1 MLTETLHGLH
11 ATSITLNERFTL
23 LAQVPPPRVVRPKRR
38 SASQSYS
45 NKGFNYRNQNLLE
58 QIVHQLEQA
67 NQKVVTKRLGL
78 RRYGSE
84 SNLNKLQRANSTS
97 NLSQFGVKSRLSWR
111 QSNGNLSR
119 SSTFNNQMGWRSRA
133 FMRRGARIGL
143 TRGRVRGRGGRQ
155 YVGRMQNQRRAV
167 VQNARGRGRGR
178 GRVRGRGRG
187 RGNNRVT
194 TTNAKKTVPSKEEL
208 DLQLDQYMASTK
220 SALDKELD
228 AYMQSAL
235 RTE

>member
-1 MLTETLHGLH
+1 MLIETLHGLH

-23 LAQVPPPRVVRPKRR
+23 LAQAPPPRVIRPKRR
-38 SASQSYS
+38 SVSQSYS
-45 NKGFNYRNQNLLE
+45 NKGFNYGNQNLLE
-58 QIVHQLEQA
+58 KIVQQLEQA
-67 NQKVVTKRLGL
+67 NRKVVKQRLGL

-84 SNLNKLQRANSTS
+84 GNLNKLQRSNSTS

-111 QSNGNLSR
+111 QSNGNLR
-119 SSTFNNQMGWRSRA
+119 SSAFNNQFGWRGRA
-133 FMRRGARIGL
+133 FVRRGTRIGL

-155 YVGRMQNQRRAV
+155 QLGRLQNQRRTV
-167 VQNARGRGRGR
+167 GQNARGRGR

-187 RGNNRVT
+187 QGRGNNRAT
-194 TTNAKKTVPSKEEL
+194 TPNAKKTVPTKEEL

-220 SALDKELD
+220 SALDRQLD
-228 AYMQSAL
+228 AYMESAV